1 MKFQIKKILE
11 YDINNVAE
19 SLNNREIFGPLFKSY
34 RIKNNLTLEQ
44 CSRSIC
50 SPSFLSKVENNLVSI
65 PDKLIF
71 DLCQKFSLN
80 EDDYLNA
87 STNFD
92 KVTELI
98 IKKFQTGDMRANLL
112 KDGLLD
118 NQALLVE
125 FSNYILDNNRYQA
138 VLAYDKLITYLP
150 SLKEKELIL
159 FHLLTAIFL
168 YNNLQTMKAYII
180 LEKIKNKGFNSD
192 IDILI
197 DYYYLKAVILLNYPL
212 DKFELSLVIAKLL
225 NKQLLILHSNLMSL
239 LTLYA
244 VENNLYLSDYKL
256 FINDDD
262 YFHAIK
268 ILYNSGFDYALPIL
282 KGYSKKNTVCEII
295 YLVALRLSG
304 KEITKPDNNN
314 PLVKHI
320 LELFDFKD
328 QCLKDED
335 IYQNLHINYLNFDNF
350 QNYFLLKYIAK
361 AASSYYESK
370 NKYKY
375 AYLVLKAVFE
385 LFYKLKK
392 RQLVFL

>member
-1 MKFQIKKILE
+1 M
-11 YDINNVAE
+11 
-19 SLNNREIFGPLFKSY
+19 
-34 RIKNNLTLEQ
+34 T
-44 CSRSIC
+44 
-50 SPSFLSKVENNLVSI
+50 
-65 PDKLIF
+65 
-71 DLCQKFSLN
+71 
-80 EDDYLNA
+80 
-87 STNFD
+87 
-92 KVTELI
+92 
-98 IKKFQTGDMRANLL
+98 ANLL

-335 IYQNLHINYLNFDNF
+335 IYQNLHINYLNFVNF
-350 QNYFLLKYIAK
+350 QN
-361 AASSYYESK
+361 
-370 NKYKY
+370 
-375 AYLVLKAVFE
+375 
-385 LFYKLKK
+385 
-392 RQLVFL
+392 